1 MEHIAVS
8 VIIPVYNLASYL
20 AKCINSVCNQTLR
33 EIEIILINDGSVDS
47 SLNVCKEFAARD
59 HRIHVID
66 KSNEGTSFARRD
78 GLNLSKG
85 EYVFFMDCDDWIE
98 PDALEFLYKEAKR
111 LKLDQMVG
119 SIKRH
124 YGIFSKTIPLSSE
137 VTRNQTISQ
146 TDLFSQYYIS
156 YFGLSRLPVSIW
168 GRLYSRRLIETA
180 QQAGEKLFDSKFQL
194 LCGDE
199 YFNLLLHPYTKSL
212 YVSDKIVYNYRYGGM
227 SCHFDPHLK
236 EVFDLSDF
244 RVKMLDRY
252 NYTQG
257 YKWLYLEYKN
267 VFYSNITQYIEYRN
281 ISKEVLFNLIRSEL
295 ETRYTV
301 KRMRYYFQVQDI
313 SPELRYTLDGD
324 LESIYKV
331 AMEKVRKNRYKLMV
345 KKCVAK
351 MQGGY
356 GKFSKSIK

>member
-47 SLNVCKEFAARD
+47 SLDVCKEFADRD

-66 KSNEGTSFARRD
+66 KANEGTSFARRD

-98 PDALEFLYKEAKR
+98 PNALEFLYKEAKR
-111 LKLDQMVG
+111 LKLDQIVG

-124 YGIFSKTIPLSSE
+124 YGIFKKIIPISPA
-137 VTRNQTISQ
+137 VARNRIISQ
-146 TDLFSQYYIS
+146 TELFCQYYVS

-212 YVSDKIVYNYRYGGM
+212 YISNKIVYNYRYGGM

-236 EVFDLSDF
+236 EVFDLSDI
-244 RVKMLDRY
+244 RVKMLDKY
-252 NYTQG
+252 SYTEG
-257 YKWLYLEYKN
+257 YKWLYIEYKN

-295 ETRYTV
+295 ETRYIV
-301 KRMRYYFQVQDI
+301 KRMRDYFQVHDT
-313 SPELRYTLDGD
+313 SSELRYILNGD
-324 LESIYKV
+324 LEGIYNV
-331 AMEKVRKNRYKLMV
+331 AMEKVRKNRYKLKV

-356 GKFSKSIK
+356 DKFSKSIR